1 MPKDRII
8 EALGEHHLLLPG
20 LVCTALTANDRIK

>member
-8 EALGEHHLLLPG
+8 EALGEQHPLLPG
-20 LVCTALTANDRIK
+20 LVSTALTANDRVK